1 MYIVLSRFGRVQ
13 LFATLWTVAHQ
24 AHLSMGFYKSEYWS
38 GLPWPPPGDLPNPGI
53 ELVSLMSPAMSDE
66 PFTTSTTWEVIYLSI
81 YTHTHTYIHVN
92 KYTNLCIICDIY
104 VHTYIHKYFSFFIIG
119 G

>member
-1 MYIVLSRFGRVQ
+1 MYIVLSRFGSVQ

-24 AHLSMGFYKSEYWS
+24 APLSMGFYKSEYWS

-66 PFTTSTTWEVIYLSI
+66 PFTTSTTWEVIILYI
-81 YTHTHTYIHVN
+81 YTHTHI
-92 KYTNLCIICDIY
+92 YTC
-104 VHTYIHKYFSFFIIG
+104 K
-119 G
+119 